1 MFVET
6 FIKRPVFT
14 IVCSIVVLSMGL
26 VSIPTLPIEQYPDI
40 SPVQVVVSANYI
52 GASAEVVEKTVTTVL
67 ERQINGVDGMKYIN
81 SISSEDGTSQITVT
95 FEQGYN
101 IDIAAVDVL
110 NRVSLAEPQ
119 LPDSVRQTGVSV
131 TKQSSAILLG
141 MAIFSEEEGKYDS
154 NFISNYADL
163 YVLDEIRRIRGVA
176 NIQPFGERR
185 YAMRLW
191 LDPQR
196 LASRGITAQDV
207 VDAINEQNLEIG
219 AGRIGQPPAKEG
231 QMYQLTLKAVGRLKE
246 VSQFEETILKSGADG
261 TLIKLK
267 DVGRA
272 ELGAENYETF
282 AKYSGRNAVGYGIQQ
297 TPGSNALEIAN
308 AAKAKVVE
316 LAQDFPPG
324 INYEFPYDPTLFV
337 VESGREVVKTLI
349 QAVLLVVLVLFIFL
363 QNWRATLVPA
373 IVIPISLIGTFAFI
387 KLFGFSIN
395 SLTLFG
401 LTLAT
406 GMVVD
411 DAIVVVEDIVGKVQ
425 ERGMPSHI
433 AAMEAMR
440 ELSSAVIATSLVLL
454 AVFVPVAF
462 FPGTTGQLYKQFALT
477 IAFSIVISTFSAL
490 SLTPSLS
497 ALLLRQGQQLGGRLG
512 RIFALFNRGLE
523 GMRRGYRSILWP
535 LSRIKAFV
543 VGIFIVFVLLTAWI
557 YKTVPTAFLPEE
569 DQGYLIKLV
578 QAPEGTSLAYTE
590 QVIDKSDRYF
600 EDIPEVAGTFSIGGF
615 SYTGNVANV
624 GTTFA
629 LLKPWSDRQQPE
641 QSAQGILGRVID
653 KLTAIPDARVLAINP
668 PTIQGLG
675 NYGGFV
681 FQLQDRGN
689 NDLQTFLQFAHQIL
703 ARANEAPELQNV
715 FTTYTANSPQ
725 LLLEID
731 RNKAKAVEV
740 EIDDILNTLQIFL
753 GSRYVNDFN
762 EFGRTY
768 RVYIQ
773 ADKEFRSN
781 PEDIGQLYVRSAQD
795 QMIPLSNLVQVTP
808 VTGPQIINHY
818 NLLRSIEING
828 AAAPGYSSGQA
839 IAAMERIA
847 AEVLPKNMGYEW
859 SGISLEEI
867 ESGGKAPIIFG
878 LGVFFVFLVL
888 AAQYENFVDPFI
900 ILLAVPLAI
909 LGALSAASLRGFAN
923 DVYCQV
929 GLVMLIGLASKNS
942 ILIVEFANQLREQ
955 GLPIAK
961 AAIEAA
967 QQRLRPIIMTAISTL
982 LGIFPL
988 VVATG
993 AGSASRQSLGTA
1005 VFGGMIVSTVLSLF
1019 IVPILYIIV
1028 ASVFSRLKAESKR
1041 SNYPT

>member
-1 MFVET
+1 MFIET
-6 FIKRPVFT
+6 FIKRPVLT
-14 IVCSIVVLSMGL
+14 IVCSIVVLLVGL
-26 VSIPTLPIEQYPDI
+26 VSIPTLPVEQYPDI

-67 ERQINGVDGMKYIN
+67 ERQINGVDGMKYLN
-81 SISSEDGTSQITVT
+81 SISSEDGTSQLTVT

-119 LPDSVRQTGVSV
+119 LPDLVRQTGVSV
-131 TKQSSAILLG
+131 TKQSSNFLLG
-141 MAIFSEEEGKYDS
+141 MAVFSQEEGKYDS

-176 NIQPFGERR
+176 NIVPFGERR

-196 LASRGITAQDV
+196 LASRGLTAQDV
-207 VDAINEQNLEIG
+207 VDALNEQNLEVG
-219 AGRIGQPPAKEG
+219 AGRIGQPPAKDG
-231 QMYQLTLKAVGRLKE
+231 QLYQLTLKAVGRLKE
-246 VSQFEETILKSGADG
+246 ATQFEEMILRSQADG

-297 TPGSNALEIAN
+297 APGSNALEVAN
-308 AAKAKVVE
+308 AVKAKVAE
-316 LAQDFPPG
+316 LAEDFPPG
-324 INYEFPYDPTLFV
+324 IDYEIPYDPSLFV
-337 VESGREVVKTLI
+337 VESGREVVRTLA
-349 QAVLLVVLVLFIFL
+349 QAVLLVVLVLFVFL

-411 DAIVVVEDIVGKVQ
+411 DAIVVVEDIVAKVQ
-425 ERGMPSHI
+425 EKGMQPRI

-477 IAFSIVISTFSAL
+477 IAFSIVISTFNAL

-497 ALLLRQGQQLGGRLG
+497 ALLLRQGQQPQGWLGKV
-512 RIFALFNRGLE
+512 FAVFNRGIEYL
-523 GMRRGYRSILWP
+523 RQGYRGILSP
-535 LSRIKAFV
+535 LSRIKAFI
-543 VGIFIVFVLLTAWI
+543 VGLFVFFLLLTVWM
-557 YKTVPTAFLPEE
+557 YRTVPTAFLPEE

-578 QAPEGTSLAYTE
+578 QAPEGTALAYTE
-590 QVIDKSDRYF
+590 QVVDRSDRYF
-600 EDIPEVAGTFSIGGF
+600 EEIPEVAGTFSIGGF
-615 SYTGNVANV
+615 GFTGNIANV
-624 GTTFA
+624 ATTFTPFI
-629 LLKPWSDRQQPE
+629 PWSDRRQPE
-641 QSAQGILGRVID
+641 QSAQGILGQTID
-653 KLTAIPDARVLAINP
+653 KLMAIPDAKVFAINP

-675 NYGGFV
+675 NFGGFV

-689 NDLQTFLQFAHQIL
+689 NDIQTFLQFAGQIL
-703 ARANEAPELQNV
+703 EKANQAPELQNV

-731 RNKAKAVEV
+731 RNQAKAVEV

-781 PEDIGQLYVRSAQD
+781 PKDIGKLYVRSAQER
-795 QMIPLSNLVQVTP
+795 MIPLSNLVRVTP

-847 AEVLPKNMGYEW
+847 AEVLPKNMDYEW

-867 ESGGKAPIIFG
+867 ESGGQAPIIFG

-888 AAQYENFVDPFI
+888 AAQYENFIDPFI

-909 LGALSAASLRGFAN
+909 LGALSAASLRGFPN

-955 GLPIAK
+955 GFSITK
-961 AAIEAA
+961 AALEAA

-1005 VFGGMIVSTVLSLF
+1005 VFGGMVIATVLSLF

-1028 ASVFSRLKAESKR
+1028 AKQLRK
-1041 SNYPT
+1041 